1 MKCSSQVSP
10 LWKNPTAKGPWYQ
23 VLSKPVMPVD
33 SLPLASSVKWMTAI
47 AATTNAINT
56 ARSRPSRRREVVPTH
71 TCRVGRGR
79 PPSGGRGTT
88 RHSPRPV
95 TATRTKYGTGSHQPK
110 LQQLRR
116 PDQQRQCDHSR
127 RQMRWR
133 ALEARQQP
141 SAQRGAAEPGESAQQ
156 QDLGDPQ
163 QVPPRPEHP
172 PLAAPPQQA
181 AHLLQLGY
189 PQQL

>member
-33 SLPLASSVKWMTAI
+33 SLPLASIVKWMTAI

-110 LQQLRR
+110 L
-116 PDQQRQCDHSR
+116 PSSCADQISS
-127 RQMRWR
+127 
-133 ALEARQQP
+133 ASAITAVARCAGAP
-141 SAQRGAAEPGESAQQ
+141 SKRGAAEPGESAQQ